1 MRISDW
7 SSDVCSS
14 DLSSFIALMSRI
26 ARFSVV
32 VLIFG
37 RGRHALR
44 SMPRPSGTIGRAPS
58 GCPDILCA
66 SVYRIF
72 KGRPP
77 TRRALAGRSSMSD
90 PHFYSLSGPLDSMP
104 SERQMRTANLSSFAE
119 LVRQYGADPRS
130 ILEQHGIDPRALRDP
145 DFYIDCKSLV
155 DVFEYCSTTFNDS
168 LFGLRLAQDRKR
180 TRLNYSH

>member
-1 MRISDW
+1 
-7 SSDVCSS
+7 
-14 DLSSFIALMSRI
+14 
-26 ARFSVV
+26 
-32 VLIFG
+32 
-37 RGRHALR
+37 
-44 SMPRPSGTIGRAPS
+44 
-58 GCPDILCA
+58 
-66 SVYRIF
+66 
-72 KGRPP
+72 
-77 TRRALAGRSSMSD
+77 MSD

-168 LFGLRLAQDRKR
+168 LFGLRLDRNSVVSGKSVSVR
-180 TRLNYSH
+180 VDLGGRRIIKKKKTQKENER